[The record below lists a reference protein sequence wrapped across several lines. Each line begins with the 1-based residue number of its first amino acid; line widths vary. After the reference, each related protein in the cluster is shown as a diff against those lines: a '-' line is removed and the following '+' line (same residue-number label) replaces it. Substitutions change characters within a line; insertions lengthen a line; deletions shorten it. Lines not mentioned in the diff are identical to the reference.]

1 MSARHDAASAPS
13 RWLKVLVVAMGVL
26 VVCGTAALVVAALG
40 LPEPPRDAAVV
51 LPPGGEVRETRT
63 GDGRIVV
70 RVALP
75 DGESRLIVIDAETG
89 RQLRTVRLRPG
100 PADDRN

>member
-1 MSARHDAASAPS
+1 MPARHATASVPP
-13 RWLKVLVVAMGVL
+13 RWIKVLVVAMGAL
-26 VVCGTAALVVAALG
+26 VVCGTAVLVAAAVSR
-40 LPEPPRDAAVV
+40 PEPPRDAAVV

-63 GDGRIVV
+63 GDGRIVL

-100 PADDRN
+100 PADGRD